1 MAFIDT
7 AKISVKAGN
16 GGNGCVSFRREKF
29 IPKGGPDGGDGGKG
43 GDVYIVA
50 CAKLHTLIDFRNK
63 PKFQAGHGVKGQGS
77 NCAGAGGDDLYIKIP
92 MGTMLY
98 IGDEQLPVADLVD
111 DNQSICIARG
121 GRGGAGNARYKSS
134 TNRAPRQYGEGV
146 PGEEINIRLELKL
159 LADAGLVGLPNAG
172 KSSLIRVLSDATP
185 KVANYPFTTLKPH
198 LGVVRLDVLNQYVIA
213 DIPGIVEGASDGVGL
228 GHAFLKHISRCFV
241 LVHMIDISA
250 ADAISPIDAHKQ
262 VIDELLN
269 YDVTLIN
276 KARIVV
282 LNKID
287 LLEEESYQ
295 HEIIDA
301 IKLEEKSTGSNA
313 EVMVISTLNLLG
325 VKELKAKIWKVISAE
340 KLRDEEST
348 D

>member
-7 AKISVKAGN
+7 AKINIKAGN

-77 NCAGAGGDDLYIKIP
+77 NCAGAGGEDLYIKIP
-92 MGTMLY
+92 IGTMLY
-98 IGDEQLPVADLVD
+98 IGDEQLPVADLVED
-111 DNQSICIARG
+111 GQSICIARG

-146 PGEEINIRLELKL
+146 QGEEIVIRLELKL

-213 DIPGIVEGASDGVGL
+213 DIPGIVAGASDGVGL

-241 LVHMIDISA
+241 LIHMIDISA
-250 ADAISPIDAHKQ
+250 ADTISPIDAHTQ
-262 VIDELLN
+262 VINELLN
-269 YDVTLIN
+269 YDEALIN

-287 LLEEESYQ
+287 LLDEEHVIE
-295 HEIIDA
+295 EVKKA
-301 IKLEEKSTGSNA
+301 ITLKEKSIGSGA
-313 EVMVISTLNLLG
+313 EITAISTLDAQG
-325 VKELKAKIWKVISAE
+325 IKELKTKIWKVISAE
-340 KLRDEEST
+340 KLKESEK